1 MKKVLLLML
10 MFLTLGVCGFAQ
22 STLTVADGTETNEY
36 VPVYGYYADDYLR
49 CQTIYPSSLLTGTT
63 NITGESIQGV
73 TYYLSTPAYD
83 SWGSASFVVKV
94 KEVTDAT
101 LTAFVDMTNAT
112 TVYTGP
118 LDGTLST
125 MEIMFTTPYN
135 YQGGNLLIEISSTT
149 EGDYSRAYFYG
160 ITAIGASWQGYSST
174 SASAVTGSARD
185 FIPKTTFMY
194 GTPPTCFKVTNLAV
208 DASQTTTNSV
218 TLTWTDALNTSATY
232 NIYDM
237 SDTSLIQSGVSGLT
251 YTVTGLT
258 GSTAYTFGVQTDCG
272 GGDIALGY
280 ATVTAN
286 TACAA
291 LTLPYTETFES
302 NSGTIQCWS
311 VDGSGSWVVGTGD
324 YSTSTGSYQGT
335 QNALITHSST
345 GNVTKLISPILDG
358 VQDGL
363 MLDFAYVMR
372 SWSGDIDE
380 LRVYSRAAADSA
392 WQLQATYTAAAAT
405 WTAESI
411 TIPGTVYQ
419 VAFEH
424 TDNYGYGLGIDNVAF
439 TAMSSN
445 FCYAVS
451 NLSVDNSTTNSITIS
466 WSDGNNT
473 GATYDIYDMSDT
485 SLIQSGVSGLTYTV
499 TGLTASTVYT
509 FGVQTNCGGGNIATG
524 YVTVEG
530 HTACVAVTL
539 PYTETFA
546 STSGTRNCWSL
557 VSMNT
562 GNDLG
567 TSYGMGFY
575 TIDGREALRFSS
587 YSNHGGSND
596 YNQYGFSPLF
606 DVNTSATFLNVTVT
620 YATYNS
626 SNKLYFGYV
635 TSTDTVWDPTEYT
648 TTSSTDWQT
657 QTFVIPTTATQLA
670 VNYYGNYSFYAWI
683 DSVVVTEMTGD
694 YCFPVTDLA
703 ASNITAHEA
712 TLTWS
717 GDANTYTVINMTDGT
732 VLTTQADTSYNI
744 TGLTSETQYTFGVVA
759 NCTTVNSDTMTVNFT
774 TLISCPVP
782 TGLTATLTP
791 GNGTVASLSWTENGT
806 ATEWQICLNGDTAN
820 LITATTNP
828 YNFTGLTPE
837 TAYTV
842 AVRAICDVNDMSVWS
857 SQYTFT
863 PTNAYVLTVNDGT
876 ATNNYVP
883 VYGTWVDNITKSQ
896 FIIPA
901 ADLTAMQYDTITKMT
916 FYASNDTIE
925 WGAAMFDVYVTETSE
940 TTVSALVDYSSMTQ
954 VYAGSLSIL
963 GNKMEVTFTTPYV
976 YMGGNLMMGFLQT
989 VPGTWKTCSW
999 YGVSATGASMGGYGT
1014 SISQQNFLPKTTF
1027 AFTPG
1032 TQPSCLP
1039 VTNLAVSNVTDA
1051 EATITWNGT
1060 APSYVVYNGTT
1071 PVATVTTTTYTF
1083 TGLTAATNYVFGVQ
1097 AICSATDSSI
1107 VVNVAATTECA
1118 DVTTL
1123 PYNEGFENGFG
1134 CWSTINGSSDGQ
1146 PWSIF
1151 NCAALTSV
1159 DAHGGS
1165 YVASSWSWSTVAMH
1179 ADAWLISPKFVLPN
1193 VADSLTF
1200 AWWEITSSGYPDH
1213 YSVVLSTTTSDT
1225 AAFTTVVYPYS
1236 VAAGNWTMKTVNL
1249 SAYAGQSV
1257 YLAFH
1262 HVDYNEN
1269 YLLIDDISLFQGAYV
1284 PPAPDTLTVTFAVN
1298 DATMGTTVPAPGTY
1312 YYITG
1317 DTVRFHPEANAG
1329 YHFNNWVM
1337 SAAGQ
1342 TDTLAPNYVSVYFLA
1357 NSFMSYGTVTLTAL
1371 FEADS
1376 TGTVTNPTVATN
1388 AATAVGETNATLN
1401 ATITNPDNVT
1411 ITAKGFEWKTTTGG
1425 TFTQIAGTGT
1435 GNTFTAD
1442 LTGLTPNTGYT
1453 FKAFITYNGTTVY
1466 GSEMTF
1472 TTQSSTVTPPTVTT
1486 NDATSITQTTATLNG
1501 AVTAGDETITAQGF
1515 EWKETAGGTYTTVNA
1530 TGATMSYDLTGLTPN
1545 TSYTFKAFATTA
1557 SGTTY
1562 GEEKTFTTLQVGIN
1576 DYDLNN
1582 VVVYPNPTKGTVQ
1595 IQNTESRI
1603 QNVEVYDAYG
1613 KLLNV
1618 VNVNDNTAAID
1629 LTNYAAGTYFVKI
1642 MTENGMVTKRVV
1654 KN

>member
-10 MFLTLGVCGFAQ
+10 MFLTLGISGFAQ
-22 STLTVADGTETNEY
+22 NTLTVADGTETNQY
-36 VPVYGYYADDYLR
+36 VPVYGWYADEYLR
-49 CQTIYPSSLLTGTT
+49 CQTIYPSSMLTGTT
-63 NITGESIQGV
+63 DITGEGILGV
-73 TYYLSTPAYD
+73 TYYLSSPADD
-83 SWGSASFVVKV
+83 SWGSANFVVKV
-94 KEVTDAT
+94 KEVTDAA

-118 LDGTLST
+118 LDGTMST
-125 MEIMFTTPYN
+125 MEIEFTTPYN

-160 ITAIGASWQGYSST
+160 TTATGASWQGYSST
-174 SASAVTGSARD
+174 SASAVTGSAQN
-185 FIPKTTFMY
+185 FIPKTTFTY
-194 GTPPTCFKVTNLAV
+194 GTPPSCFNVTNLAV
-208 DASQTTTNSV
+208 DASQTTTNSL
-218 TLTWTDALNTSATY
+218 TLTWTDALNTGATY
-232 NIYDM
+232 N
-237 SDTSLIQSGVSGLT
+237 
-251 YTVTGLT
+251 
-258 GSTAYTFGVQTDCG
+258 
-272 GGDIALGY
+272 
-280 ATVTAN
+280 
-286 TACAA
+286 
-291 LTLPYTETFES
+291 
-302 NSGTIQCWS
+302 
-311 VDGSGSWVVGTGD
+311 
-324 YSTSTGSYQGT
+324 
-335 QNALITHSST
+335 
-345 GNVTKLISPILDG
+345 
-358 VQDGL
+358 
-363 MLDFAYVMR
+363 
-372 SWSGDIDE
+372 
-380 LRVYSRAAADSA
+380 
-392 WQLQATYTAAAAT
+392 
-405 WTAESI
+405 
-411 TIPGTVYQ
+411 
-419 VAFEH
+419 
-424 TDNYGYGLGIDNVAF
+424 
-439 TAMSSN
+439 
-445 FCYAVS
+445 
-451 NLSVDNSTTNSITIS
+451 
-466 WSDGNNT
+466 
-473 GATYDIYDMSDT
+473 IYDMSDT

-509 FGVQTNCGGGNIATG
+509 FGVQTNCGGGDIATG
-524 YVTVEG
+524 YATVDG

-546 STSGTRNCWSL
+546 STSGTRDCWEL
-557 VSMNT
+557 AAT
-562 GNDLG
+562 GNIG
-567 TSYGMGFY
+567 GANGMGFV
-575 TIDGREALRFSS
+575 TEDGREVLRFSS
-587 YSNHGGSND
+587 YSSASD
-596 YNQYGFSPLF
+596 YNQYGFSPLMN
-606 DVNTSATFLNVTVT
+606 VSSTATTLNVEVV
-620 YATYNS
+620 YATRANDF
-626 SNKLYFGYV
+626 LYFGYV
-635 TSTDTVWDPTEYT
+635 TPTDTIWDPTAYNT
-648 TTSSTDWQT
+648 NSSSSTINWET
-657 QTFVIPTTATQLA
+657 ATFVIPTTATQLA
-670 VNYYGNYSFYAWI
+670 VHYYGNYAYYAWI

-703 ASNITAHEA
+703 ASNVTAHEA

-717 GDANTYTVINMTDGT
+717 GDANTYTVINMANGT

-759 NCTTVNSDTMTVNFT
+759 NCTTVSSDTMTVNFT

-782 TGLTATLTP
+782 TGLAATLTP
-791 GNGTVASLSWTENGT
+791 GDGTVASLSWTENGT

-901 ADLTAMQYDTITKMT
+901 ANLTAMQYDTITKMT

-940 TTVSALVDYSSMTQ
+940 TTVSVLADYSSMTQ

-989 VPGTWKTCSW
+989 VSGTWKSCSW

-1014 SISQQNFLPKTTF
+1014 SINQQNFLPKTTF

-1032 TQPSCLP
+1032 TTPDCLP
-1039 VTNLAVSNVTDA
+1039 VTNLTVSNITDV

-1060 APSYVVYNGTT
+1060 APSYVIYNGTT

-1107 VVNVAATTECA
+1107 VANVSATTECA

-1151 NCAALTSV
+1151 NCAGLTGV

-1179 ADAWLISPKFVLPN
+1179 ANAWLISPKFILPN
-1193 VADSLTF
+1193 TTDSLTF
-1200 AWWEITSSGYPDH
+1200 AWWEYTSTSYPDH
-1213 YSVVLSTTTSDT
+1213 YSVALSTTTNGT

-1284 PPAPDTLTVTFAVN
+1284 PPAPDTLNVIFAVN
-1298 DATMGTTVPAPGTY
+1298 DATMGTTVPAPGAY
-1312 YYITG
+1312 QYITG
-1317 DTVRFHPEANAG
+1317 DTVSFHPVANPG
-1329 YHFNNWVM
+1329 YHFNNWVL

-1376 TGTVTNPTVATN
+1376 TGTGTNPTVATN
-1388 AATAVGETNATLN
+1388 AATAIGETTATLN
-1401 ATITNPDNVT
+1401 ATITNPDDVT
-1411 ITAKGFEWKTTTGG
+1411 ITAKGFEWKATTGG

-1486 NDATSITQTTATLNG
+1486 NDATNITQTTATLNG
-1501 AVTAGDETITAQGF
+1501 AVTAGDEAITAQGF
-1515 EWKETAGGTYTTVNA
+1515 EWKATAGGTYTQVNA

-1562 GEEKTFTTLQVGIN
+1562 GEEKTFTTEPVGIN
-1576 DYDLNN
+1576 DYELNN
-1582 VVVYPNPTKGTVQ
+1582 VVVYPNPTNGMVQ
-1595 IQNTESRI
+1595 IQNAEFRI
-1603 QNVEVYDAYG
+1603 QNVEIYDAFG
-1613 KLLNV
+1613 KMLNV
-1618 VNVNDNTAAID
+1618 VSVNDNTTAVD
-1629 LTNYAAGTYFVKI
+1629 LTSYAAGTYFVKI

-1654 KN
+1654 KQ